1 MERPRSFAPTLTK
14 RLASSAIVDSIDL
27 MPNPKP
33 LNKFNVN
40 ALCSFHGCAA
50 ANPVPRIK
58 DYFVFAITET
68 VINKYIPKVNLFPL
82 LRFVPGDVFRV
93 QQCTD
98 QNQMVREGIQK
109 SLGFICYCR
118 FHRPLAKSKTS

>member
-1 MERPRSFAPTLTK
+1 
-14 RLASSAIVDSIDL
+14 LASSAIVDSIDL
-27 MPNPKP
+27 LPNPKP

-50 ANPVPRIK
+50 ANPVPGIK
-58 DYFVFAITET
+58 MY
-68 VINKYIPKVNLFPL
+68 NKYIPKVNLFPL
-82 LRFVPGDVFRV
+82 LRFVPGDVFRA

-109 SLGFICYCR
+109 YIDGRKPDY
-118 FHRPLAKSKTS
+118 PEKTAGLSQITVVSN

>member
-1 MERPRSFAPTLTK
+1 
-14 RLASSAIVDSIDL
+14 

-58 DYFVFAITET
+58 DYIF
-68 VINKYIPKVNLFPL
+68 Y
-82 LRFVPGDVFRV
+82 
-93 QQCTD
+93 
-98 QNQMVREGIQK
+98 
-109 SLGFICYCR
+109 
-118 FHRPLAKSKTS
+118 LAPS